1 MRTILSSS
9 LRASV
14 LSVALIATPL
24 VLLAQNSSA
33 DFRWEK
39 ALAADSR
46 VRVHNVSGDVN
57 VTPSTSGKVEIVGT
71 KRGSSRYFADITA
84 EVKETSD
91 GIVVCV
97 VWEGRDN
104 WCDDR
109 GYHSEGNGERWGR
122 ASIDLDIKLP
132 PNLQISANSV
142 SGNVSV
148 AGAQGDVRLNSVSGD
163 VKADRVRAN
172 SLSAHT
178 VSGNVTVQVESLT
191 GTGDL
196 SFKSVSGDVILELP
210 RTLDADLS
218 MHTVSGR
225 IDSDFQMTLNG
236 RMDRR
241 RLEARIGKGG
251 RDLDVTTVSGDLRLR
266 MAK

>member
-1 MRTILSSS
+1 MRTVHSLSLQVTALS
-9 LRASV
+9 LV
-14 LSVALIATPL
+14 MLATPAAL
-24 VLLAQNSSA
+24 TAQNTTA

-39 ALAADSR
+39 ALAANSR
-46 VRVHNVSGDVN
+46 VRIHNVSGDVT
-57 VTPSTSGKVEIVGT
+57 VTPSTSGKVEVVGT

-97 VWEGRDN
+97 VWKDADN
-104 WCDDR
+104 WCDER
-109 GYHSEGNGERWGR
+109 GYHNEGDGEHWGR
-122 ASIDLDIKLP
+122 ANIDLEVKLP
-132 PNLQISANSV
+132 ANLQLTANSV

-148 AGAQGDVRLNSVSGD
+148 VGAQGDVRANSVSGD
-163 VKADRVRAN
+163 VKMDRIRA
-172 SLSAHT
+172 SSVSAHT
-178 VSGNVTVQVESLT
+178 VSGSVTVQVESLT

-196 SFKSVSGDVILELP
+196 SFKSVSGDVTLELP
-210 RTLDADLS
+210 STLDADLS
-218 MHTVSGR
+218 MRSVSGR

>member
-142 SGNVSV
+142 SGNV
-148 AGAQGDVRLNSVSGD
+148 
-163 VKADRVRAN
+163 
-172 SLSAHT
+172 
-178 VSGNVTVQVESLT
+178 TVQVESLT